1 MILVVGGLADTVTEL
16 VCARLDDCGYAYRLL
31 DMGRYPSG
39 FQVNWRWQGDRP
51 TGYIAGPDWRVDLDV
66 LSGVYARYLGAEG
79 RVPLP
84 GVAPELAPSIH
95 VESDMGLMTL
105 FEHLPCAV
113 VNRIGLGMSNHSKP
127 YQAML
132 IRDCGLRIPPT
143 LVTSD
148 ADAARRFYDE
158 HDGEVIYKSLSGIRS
173 IVRRVGPEQLARFD
187 LLRYGVAQFQA
198 FIPGDNVR
206 VHTVGNELFPT
217 RVLSESVDYRYARR
231 EGHTVD
237 MEAVTL
243 PPAVAES
250 CLRLS
255 RDMDLLI
262 AGIDLKVTPD
272 GETYCFEIN
281 PSPGFIFYEQG
292 SGQLISTALADLLR
306 NGAPANLAPG
316 DCFHNVGA
324 AAVPV
329 A

>member
-31 DMGRYPSG
+31 DMGRYPTG
-39 FQVNWRWQGDRP
+39 FQVNWQWKGDGP
-51 TGYIAGPDWRVDLDV
+51 AGYIAGPDWRVDLDE

-95 VESDMGLMTL
+95 VECDMGLMTL
-105 FEHLPCAV
+105 FEHLTCPV

-127 YQAML
+127 YQGLL
-132 IRDCGLRIPPT
+132 IRDSGLRIPPT

-148 ADAARRFYDE
+148 ADAARRFYEE
-158 HDGEVIYKSLSGIRS
+158 HDGQVIYKSLSGIRS
-173 IVRRVGPEQLARFD
+173 IVRQVGPEQLARFEF
-187 LLRYGVAQFQA
+187 LEYGVAQFQA
-198 FIPGDNVR
+198 FIPGENVR
-206 VHTVGNELFPT
+206 VHTVGDELFAT

-231 EGHTVD
+231 EGNTID
-237 MEAVTL
+237 MEEVTL
-243 PPAVAES
+243 SPAVAES
-250 CLRLS
+250 CRRLS
-255 RDMDLLI
+255 RKLDLLI

-272 GETYCFEIN
+272 GETYCFEVN

-292 SGQLISTALADLLR
+292 SGQLISAALADLLQ
-306 NGAPANLAPG
+306 NGAPASITRG
-316 DCFHNVGA
+316 DCFQDVGS